1 MRDYFLRAQS
11 REQIDQALIDAGLLS
26 VIEGEPNTSPEV
38 AILDYIG
45 QIPEE
50 TGRIVK
56 DEDGNEYP
64 ESVLSAEYHANL
76 RGTFTQDQLD
86 KLPIIPW
93 PKKPYRI
100 PAGGLIE

>member
-1 MRDYFLRAQS
+1 MKDYFLRAQS
-11 REQIDQALIDAGLLS
+11 REQIDQSLIAAGLLTT
-26 VIEGEPNTSPEV
+26 IDGETATSLEV

-64 ESVLSAEYHANL
+64 ESVLSADYHVNL
-76 RGTFTQDQLD
+76 RGALTLEQELL
-86 KLPIIPW
+86 LPIIPW
-93 PKKPYRI
+93 PKNPYRI
-100 PAGGLIE
+100 PAGGLLE

>member
-1 MRDYFLRAQS
+1 MKDYFLRAQS
-11 REQIDQALIDAGLLS
+11 REQLDQALIDAGLLT
-26 VIEGEPNTSPEV
+26 IADDEPITSPEV

-50 TGRIVK
+50 TGRMVT

-64 ESVLSAEYHANL
+64 EMVLSAEYHANL

-86 KLPIIPW
+86 KLPTIPW

-100 PAGGLIE
+100 PAGGLIK

>member
-1 MRDYFLRAQS
+1 MKDYFLRAEN
-11 REQIDQALIDAGLLS
+11 RLVIDQALQSAGLLFY
-26 VIEGEPNTSPEV
+26 VDCELVTSPEV
-38 AILDYIG
+38 NLLDYIG

-64 ESVLSAEYHANL
+64 ESVLSAEYHVNL
-76 RGTFTQDQLD
+76 RGTLTLEQEAV
-86 KLPIIPW
+86 LPIIPW

-100 PAGGLIE
+100 PAGGLLK

>member
-1 MRDYFLRAQS
+1 MKDYFLRAAS
-11 REQIDQALIDAGLLS
+11 REQIDQALINAGLLS
-26 VIEGEPNTSPEV
+26 VIEGDPISSPEV

-50 TGRIVK
+50 TGRMVT

-64 ESVLSAEYHANL
+64 EMVLSAEYHANL

-100 PAGGLIE
+100 PAGGLLK

>member
-1 MRDYFLRAQS
+1 MKDYFLRAQS
-11 REQIDQALIDAGLLS
+11 REQIDQALTASGLLT
-26 VIEGEPNTSPEV
+26 ITDDEPTTSPEV

-50 TGRIVK
+50 TGRMVT

-64 ESVLSAEYHANL
+64 EMVLSAEYHANL

>member
-1 MRDYFLRAQS
+1 MKDYFLRAAS
-11 REQIDQALIDAGLLS
+11 REQIDQALIAVGLLT
-26 VIEGEPNTSPEV
+26 VVDDEPITSPEV

-50 TGRIVK
+50 TGRMVT
-56 DEDGNEYP
+56 DEDGFEYP
-64 ESVLSAEYHANL
+64 ETVLSADYHANL
-76 RGTFTQDQLD
+76 RGTFTQEQLD

-93 PKKPYRI
+93 PKNPYRI

>member
-1 MRDYFLRAQS
+1 MKDYFLRAAS
-11 REQIDQALIDAGLLS
+11 REQIDQVLIDAGLLS
-26 VIEGEPNTSPEV
+26 ITGDEPITSPEV

-50 TGRIVK
+50 TGRMVT

-64 ESVLSAEYHANL
+64 EMVLSAEYHANL

-93 PKKPYRI
+93 PKRPYRI
-100 PAGGLIE
+100 PAGGLIK

>member
-1 MRDYFLRAQS
+1 MKDYFLRAQS
-11 REQIDQALIDAGLLS
+11 REQIDQALTAAGLLT
-26 VIEGEPNTSPEV
+26 IIDDEPITSPEV

-50 TGRIVK
+50 TGRMVT
-56 DEDGNEYP
+56 DEDGFEYP
-64 ESVLSAEYHANL
+64 EMVLSAEYHANL
-76 RGTFTQDQLD
+76 RGAFTQDQLD

-100 PAGGLIE
+100 PAGGLLK

>member
-1 MRDYFLRAQS
+1 MKDYFLRANT
-11 REQIDQALIDAGLLS
+11 REQIDQALQAAGLLT
-26 VIEGEPNTSPEV
+26 IADGEPITSPEV

-50 TGRIVK
+50 TGRTVT

-64 ESVLSAEYHANL
+64 EMVLSAEYHANL

-86 KLPIIPW
+86 RLPIIPW
-93 PKKPYRI
+93 PKNPYRI

>member
-1 MRDYFLRAQS
+1 MKDHFLRAQS
-11 REQIDQALIDAGLLS
+11 RAQIDQALTAAGLLS
-26 VIEGEPNTSPEV
+26 ITDDDYITSPEV

-45 QIPEE
+45 QIPEY
-50 TGRIVK
+50 TGRMVT

-64 ESVLSAEYHANL
+64 EMGLSADCHANL
-76 RGTFTQDQLD
+76 RGTFTQEQLD